1 MELNITLEIPEQQ
14 LRDFLTTA
22 WEGGIDYWC
31 DAYNPKANR
40 NKDLDVEAIVF
51 ATPEGDD
58 DYNEPIKVTTI
69 GLEQIAAAFAKVL
82 NEPTVAPGLR
92 EIIQRKI
99 INRALDDMDLD
110 AGDCDNLVQIACFG
124 EIVYG

>member
-1 MELNITLEIPEQQ
+1 MQLNITLEIPEQQ

-31 DAYNPKANR
+31 DAYNPKARR
-40 NKDLDVEAIVF
+40 NKDLDVERLEF
-51 ATPEGDD
+51 TSPEGDD
-58 DYNEPIKVTTI
+58 DFNEPIKVANVGI
-69 GLEQIAAAFAKVL
+69 AEIAAAFSRVM
-82 NEPTVAPGLR
+82 NEETLAPGLR
-92 EIIQRKI
+92 RIIQDKI

-124 EIVYG
+124 DIIYG